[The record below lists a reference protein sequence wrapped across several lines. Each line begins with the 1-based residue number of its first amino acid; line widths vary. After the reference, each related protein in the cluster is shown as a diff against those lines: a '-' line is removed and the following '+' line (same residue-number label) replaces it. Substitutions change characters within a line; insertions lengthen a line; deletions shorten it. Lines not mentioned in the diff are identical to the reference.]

1 MDKLNILSLLR
12 DYCFVVPEIQRE
24 YVWGTNRLV
33 LSQFLT
39 DLNEKV
45 SKGETNIGFLYSY
58 KSGAEH
64 YLIDGQQRFTTLILL
79 LHYITVKEG
88 VGSHEQYVQM
98 HRLES
103 NLSAFSYRVRSN
115 TESFLKNLLVSSS
128 VTSKQIKQQKWYKSI
143 YGEDSTI
150 LSMMSALDEI
160 DKMCDELFNL
170 TSERIL
176 NSIYFWYFDVEQT
189 SQGEELY
196 ITMNSR
202 GEKLTNPEQIKPRL
216 LNKINNAEKVEYG
229 KLWDEWEEFFFKERI
244 GKEINIEAIDVA
256 MNNVIRIVLEMVTL
270 SEHDKINAIE
280 DADRISLSDIKLYM
294 TSIIKLS
301 EIENGKYCSEIER
314 LYGYGDKYKVRDG
327 NFIILK
333 ALLTEIMKNQE
344 DVHEFERIY
353 QTITNGVRRNKI
365 KNIPFLKFINEY
377 KSYDGS
383 FYEFILQSNSDTV
396 KDVINGH
403 ELEKVS
409 ICSNFDNLNVEHSI
423 WSEQSCDFWN
433 GEMKILIEWSKKNG
447 QFSYE
452 EFERIRNNFHK
463 LFKEKFEKD
472 DWTSDSVRQ
481 ALISYRLPDYPLG
494 DKFGYSSVE
503 WKEIFYKNSNK
514 ILSFL
519 NIFDNVDKENIS
531 SVIDNLKN
539 QYEETP
545 DNLWAEFVKFDYF
558 LGYCNTKHL
567 YWTDSYGW
575 LLVKNSWARPFS
587 VRNMRLFH
595 DLEEKYGS
603 TINGWKMEKI
613 ISWESCVQLYEDNLQ
628 ISCDISYRRN
638 NDDTYVLR
646 VDISKYEQP
655 NEEYESLKNE
665 LQLFIP
671 SNIRNEWKED
681 EGKFICY
688 PDSIES
694 LYLLISYITEIK

>member
-24 YVWGTNRLV
+24 YVWGTNKLV

-45 SKGETNIGFLYSY
+45 CKGETNIGFLYSY

-88 VGSHEQYVQM
+88 IESHNKYVQM
-98 HRLES
+98 HHLES
-103 NLSAFSYRVRSN
+103 NISAFSYRVRSN

-143 YGEDSTI
+143 YGEDTTI

-160 DKMCDELFNL
+160 DKMYDNLFNL
-170 TSERIL
+170 SSESIL

-229 KLWDEWEEFFFKERI
+229 NLWDKWEEFFFKERI

-353 QTITNGVRRNKI
+353 QTITNGVRRNEI
-365 KNIPFLKFINEY
+365 KNIPFLKFINGY
-377 KSYDGS
+377 KSYGGS

-409 ICSNFDNLNVEHSI
+409 ICSNFNNLNVEHSI

-433 GEMKILIEWSKKNG
+433 GEMKILIEWSKNNG

-503 WKEIFYKNSNK
+503 WKEIFYKNSNEF
-514 ILSFL
+514 LSFL

-545 DNLWAEFVKFDYF
+545 DNLWAEFVKYDYF

-575 LLVKNSWARPFS
+575 LLVKNSWAKPFS

-595 DLEEKYGS
+595 DLEKKFGS
-603 TINGWKMEKI
+603 SINGWKMEKY

-638 NDDTYVLR
+638 NDGTYNLR

-655 NEEYESLKNE
+655 NEEYESIKNE
-665 LQLFIP
+665 LVRFIP
-671 SNIRNEWKED
+671 SNIRNEWKEN
-681 EGKFICY
+681 KFICY

-694 LYLLISYITEIK
+694 LYMFISFITEVK